1 MKEVLLS
8 QEELEIKLTYWKE
21 KLRLQD
27 WEIEV
32 SIRRKNDMEFDALA
46 IVNWTLSKKMA
57 TIRVLDQID
66 YDHSCM
72 GVRDMENDLI
82 HELLHLH
89 FAPINDHFSN
99 DNDVY
104 STFEEQAIES
114 ITSGLIN
121 ANRGL

>member
-1 MKEVLLS
+1 MGEVLLT
-8 QEELEIKLTYWKE
+8 QEELENKLEYWKE

-27 WEIEV
+27 WDIEV
-32 SIRRKNDMEFDALA
+32 SIRRKNDMQFDALA
-46 IVNWTLSKKMA
+46 IVSWTLSKKMA

-66 YDHSCM
+66 YDPSCM

-114 ITSGLIN
+114 ITSGLISSE
-121 ANRGL
+121 RK